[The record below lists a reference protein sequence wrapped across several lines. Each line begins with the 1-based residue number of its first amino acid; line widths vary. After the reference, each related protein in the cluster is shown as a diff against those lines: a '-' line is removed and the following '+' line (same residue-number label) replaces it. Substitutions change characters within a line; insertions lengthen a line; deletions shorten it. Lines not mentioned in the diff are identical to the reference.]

1 MLNGKTSSRGWGQFQ
16 TERIVAYR
24 GQVQANRG
32 KSSFDDGLD
41 WLSEM
46 DEPPVRVTDFIPH
59 ALAGAAVVAC
69 FALLGA
75 YFGQDTNG
83 GSLPADYAR
92 VVSNSQLSE
101 TTILTRGSLLSLP
114 NGGEVV
120 LRAEG
125 EQQVVTALKGDY
137 LQIRPRVIQAAFSP
151 DDANETNALQQP
163 GLTDAPSIAMLE
175 QLFRRADETKRGATS
190 QRKQQMAEQQC
201 LARAIYF
208 EARSESEL
216 GQRAVAQVI
225 INRSRDPA
233 YPNTVCGVIYQGAE
247 RPNACQFSFACDGLS
262 DEPKTR
268 AQWAMAQKIAKQALA
283 GKSEVT
289 IVAAATH
296 YHADY
301 VTPKWSHSL
310 RRIMKIGRH
319 IFYEG

>member
-1 MLNGKTSSRGWGQFQ
+1 VT
-16 TERIVAYR
+16 TE
-24 GQVQANRG
+24 RG

-46 DEPPVRVTDFIPH
+46 DEPPVRIIDFIPH
-59 ALAGAAVVAC
+59 TLAGAAVVAC

-75 YFGQDTNG
+75 YFGHSPAG
-83 GSLPADYAR
+83 ASLPSDFMKVTSTPHLA
-92 VVSNSQLSE
+92 Q
-101 TTILTRGSLLSLP
+101 TTVLERGSLLSLP
-114 NGGEVV
+114 DGGEIVI
-120 LRAEG
+120 RAKG
-125 EQQVVTALKGDY
+125 AQQAVTALKGDY
-137 LQIRPRVIQAAFSP
+137 LHVRPRVIQAALSP
-151 DDANETNALQQP
+151 DDGNETTARQQQ

-201 LARAIYF
+201 LARAVYF

-233 YPNTVCGVIYQGAE
+233 YPNTICGVIYQGAE

-268 AQWAMAQKIAKQALA
+268 AQWAMAQKIAKQAMA

>member
-1 MLNGKTSSRGWGQFQ
+1 MGCST
-16 TERIVAYR
+16 AYR
-24 GQVQANRG
+24 GQVLAKQA
-32 KSSFDDGLD
+32 KSTFDDGLD
-41 WLSEM
+41 WLSDM
-46 DEPPVRVTDFIPH
+46 DEPPVRVIDFVPH

-75 YFGQDTNG
+75 YFGHHSANG
-83 GSLPADYAR
+83 ALPADFTE
-92 VVSNSQLSE
+92 VVSTSELSQAA
-101 TTILTRGSLLSLP
+101 ILTRGALLNLP
-114 NGGEVV
+114 EGGEIFV
-120 LRAEG
+120 RPQS
-125 EQQVVTALKGDY
+125 EQQVMTALKGDY
-137 LQIRPRVIQAAFSP
+137 LHIRPRVLQATYSP
-151 DDANETNALQQP
+151 DKSIEKDAPQP
-163 GLTDAPSIAMLE
+163 PELTDAPSIAMLE

-225 INRSRDPA
+225 INRSKDPA

-247 RPNACQFSFACDGLS
+247 RPNSCQFSFACDGLS

-268 AQWAMAQKIAKQALA
+268 KQWATAQKIAKQALA
-283 GKSEVT
+283 GKNEMT

>member
-1 MLNGKTSSRGWGQFQ
+1 VTAK
-16 TERIVAYR
+16 
-24 GQVQANRG
+24 RG
-32 KSSFDDGLD
+32 KSSVDDGLD

-46 DEPPVRVTDFIPH
+46 DEPPVRIIDFIPH
-59 ALAGAAVVAC
+59 TLAGAALVAG

-75 YFGQDTNG
+75 YFGHN
-83 GSLPADYAR
+83 PADSRLPSDFMQVISTPYLAHPT
-92 VVSNSQLSE
+92 VLE
-101 TTILTRGSLLSLP
+101 RGALLSLP
-114 NGGEVV
+114 DGGEIVI
-120 LRAEG
+120 RAKG
-125 EQQVVTALKGDY
+125 AQQVVTALKGDY
-137 LQIRPRVIQAAFSP
+137 LHVRPLVIQAALKP
-151 DDANETNALQQP
+151 DDGFELNARQQL

-175 QLFRRADETKRGATS
+175 QLFRRAAETKRGATS

-201 LARAIYF
+201 LARAVYF

-233 YPNTVCGVIYQGAE
+233 YPNTICGVIYQGAE
-247 RPNACQFSFACDGLS
+247 RPNSCQFSFACDGLS

-268 AQWAMAQKIAKQALA
+268 AQWAMAQKIAKQAMA

-289 IVAAATH
+289 FVAAATH

>member
-1 MLNGKTSSRGWGQFQ
+1 
-16 TERIVAYR
+16 
-24 GQVQANRG
+24 VQAKRG
-32 KSSFDDGLD
+32 KSAFGDGLD
-41 WLSEM
+41 WLSDM
-46 DEPPVRVTDFIPH
+46 DEPPVRIVDFIPH
-59 ALAGAAVVAC
+59 ALAGAAVVAVC
-69 FALLGA
+69 ALLGT
-75 YFGQDTNG
+75 YFGQNSTG
-83 GSLPADYAR
+83 GSVPEDFAQ
-92 VVSNSQLSE
+92 VISTPQLSQNNL
-101 TTILTRGSLLSLP
+101 LTRGSLLSLP
-114 NGGEVV
+114 NDGEIIV
-120 LRAEG
+120 RSKG
-125 EQQVVTALKGDY
+125 QQQVVTALKGDY
-137 LQIRPRVIQAAFSP
+137 LQIRPRVIQASYGQEDPNMTTARQ
-151 DDANETNALQQP
+151 QQP

-225 INRSRDPA
+225 INRSKDPA

-283 GKSEVT
+283 GKNDVT

>member
-1 MLNGKTSSRGWGQFQ
+1 M
-16 TERIVAYR
+16 
-24 GQVQANRG
+24 QAKRG
-32 KSSFDDGLD
+32 KSTFDDGLD
-41 WLSEM
+41 WLSDM
-46 DEPPVRVTDFIPH
+46 DEPPVRIIDFIPH
-59 ALAGAAVVAC
+59 ALAGAAVVAS

-75 YFGQDTNG
+75 YFGQNSTG
-83 GSLPADYAR
+83 GTLPADFAK
-92 VVSNSQLSE
+92 VVSSSELSQTSG
-101 TTILTRGSLLSLP
+101 LTRGSLLNLP
-114 NGGEVV
+114 EGGEIYV
-120 LRAEG
+120 RPQG

-151 DDANETNALQQP
+151 DEPNKTTARQQQ

-175 QLFRRADETKRGATS
+175 QLFRRADETKRGTNS
-190 QRKQQMAEQQC
+190 KRKQQMAEQQC

-225 INRSRDPA
+225 INRSKDPA

>member
-1 MLNGKTSSRGWGQFQ
+1 M
-16 TERIVAYR
+16 
-24 GQVQANRG
+24 QAKRG
-32 KSSFDDGLD
+32 KSAFDDGLD

-46 DEPPVRVTDFIPH
+46 DEPPVRIIDFIPH

-69 FALLGA
+69 FAVLGA
-75 YFGQDTNG
+75 YFGHSPAG
-83 GSLPADYAR
+83 ASLPSDFTE
-92 VVSNSQLSE
+92 VSSSPHLAQNSVLE
-101 TTILTRGSLLSLP
+101 RGSLLSLP
-114 NGGEVV
+114 EGGEIVI
-120 LRAEG
+120 RTKGA
-125 EQQVVTALKGDY
+125 QQVVTALKGDY
-137 LQIRPRVIQAAFSP
+137 LHVRPRVIQASLSP
-151 DDANETNALQQP
+151 DEANESTARQQP
-163 GLTDAPSIAMLE
+163 GLTDAPSVAMLE

-190 QRKQQMAEQQC
+190 ARKQQMAEQQC

-225 INRSRDPA
+225 INRSKDPD